1 VRNIIQVGRNHTVE
15 QISSRKADIIKLK
28 YHKNV
33 QTSYSRTD
41 IKLVLVGN
49 MQLMSCMNKK
59 SADLSSNVYY
69 TSVVA
74 SKIKCDQHSLGEPS
88 LLTGRGEGGERG
100 RYVAEI
106 YYFYKLPT
114 CGISAQLADV
124 S

>member
-1 VRNIIQVGRNHTVE
+1 MRNIIQVGRNHTVE
-15 QISSRKADIIKLK
+15 QISYRKADIIKIK

-33 QTSYSRTD
+33 QTSCSRTD

-59 SADLSSNVYY
+59 KVPLVYY

-74 SKIKCDQHSLGEPS
+74 SKIKCNQPSLGEPS
-88 LLTGRGEGGERG
+88 LLAGRGEGGERG

-106 YYFYKLPT
+106 YYLKKLPT